1 MKLKIQKSLL
11 QDSINLVKL
20 GIASNPILPILEEIK
35 VTLSVGNMRLQ
46 STDNNIAITLDV
58 PCDSSSEC
66 SFTFTKKAID
76 LIPSL
81 KNEELT
87 LNLKDSTLKISQG
100 KNSYKFP
107 IGDYQD
113 FPTIKTVEDFE
124 DSITLEYANFKQSI
138 VDSLPFCSNN
148 EAQVAMTGVFIE
160 LKGSSVALTAT
171 NAHLLSHIV
180 IESPTLGTEA
190 EEKRVIIPNSFA
202 KIFKTLKL
210 NPEFCKVSFLERM
223 ICVSMDNLS
232 ISCRLID
239 ENYPNFRAIMP
250 DSEVGGI
257 DIDKKR
263 LASALKRLSLLANST
278 SKQAAL
284 VYQSDGFAL
293 AVNDI
298 DFQINAVEIF
308 TNDLEIDL
316 DDGHIGVNISFLQS
330 IIPTLHRSRIKLS
343 LATYDKRSP
352 ILIKEDHDS
361 IKKLALVMPVILDS
375 DNFDSI
381 REKIK

>member
-107 IGDYQD
+107 IGDYKD

-148 EAQVAMTGVFIE
+148 EMQPAMTGVFVE
-160 LKGSSVALTAT
+160 LKGDSVLLTAT
-171 NAHLLSHIV
+171 NAHLLSHII
-180 IESPTLGTEA
+180 IESPTLNETE
-190 EEKRVIIPNSFA
+190 ERSVIIPNSFA

-210 NPEFCKVSFLERM
+210 NPDFCKVSFLERM
-223 ICVSMDNLS
+223 ICISMDGIS

-263 LASALKRLSLLANST
+263 FGSALKRLSLLANST

-284 VYQSDGFAL
+284 VYQNDGFAL
-293 AVNDI
+293 AVNDL

-308 TNDLEIDL
+308 KDDLDINL

-330 IIPTLHRSRIKLS
+330 IIPTLHKNRVQLS
-343 LATYDKRSP
+343 LATYDKKSP
-352 ILIKEDHDS
+352 ILIKEFSDS
-361 IKKLALVMPVILDS
+361 VKKIALVMPVMLGG